1 MEEHFGGVVLL
12 VQSTQV
18 HSKVVHWRLS
28 HWTFHRLEGGL
39 MCELRWWEGRR
50 LLMHLEWVDIL
61 ELLRLHVLWHLGLE
75 AIEGR
80 GLLSSMQGAFRCRHR

>member
-1 MEEHFGGVVLL
+1 
-12 VQSTQV
+12 
-18 HSKVVHWRLS
+18 
-28 HWTFHRLEGGL
+28 

-75 AIEGR
+75 GIEGR